1 MHIKNS
7 KSTNNMKKTI
17 HTEGQQMFFS
27 KLEVTGPV
35 EAQRISQDVKL
46 NCLNDKNANQYM
58 KSLTKEIPKYNMSHY
73 MLWYGSMR
81 LTVGTKF
88 CQDLKD
94 SPIL

>member
-35 EAQRISQDVKL
+35 EAQKISQDVKL
-46 NCLNDKNANQYM
+46 NCLNDKNAN
-58 KSLTKEIPKYNMSHY
+58 
-73 MLWYGSMR
+73 
-81 LTVGTKF
+81 
-88 CQDLKD
+88 
-94 SPIL
+94 